1 MDLADL
7 DLTLIFKRIDV
18 ERKKDTDIREILVIV
33 REMLESQ
40 RQARDAPPSAF
51 GHEGAGKKALDYF
64 KLTF

>member
-40 RQARDAPPSAF
+40 RQARDAPPSPSDMKAQ
-51 GHEGAGKKALDYF
+51 GGKHSIISS
-64 KLTF
+64 